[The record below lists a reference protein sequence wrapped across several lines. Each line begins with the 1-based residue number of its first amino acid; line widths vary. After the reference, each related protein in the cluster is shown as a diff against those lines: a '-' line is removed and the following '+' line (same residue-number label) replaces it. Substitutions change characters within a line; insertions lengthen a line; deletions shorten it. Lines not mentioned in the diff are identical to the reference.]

1 LVIRSNDQEKRV
13 RSNGREEK
21 NGIHNNQSRIKKM
34 EKKRKERK
42 KERKGHQ
49 RCTRASI
56 MIP

>member
-42 KERKGHQ
+42 KEMDIRDALEL
-49 RCTRASI
+49 RL
-56 MIP
+56 

>member
-42 KERKGHQ
+42 KERKGH
-49 RCTRASI
+49 
-56 MIP
+56 